1 MRNVLCVIEY
11 HIVMKDPFNPFV
23 INTYQGKDYFCDREN
38 DLSMLISH
46 IENDRNVVLYAW
58 RRLGKSALIQRLF
71 EELEAVKGCETI
83 YIDLLATQNMDEAI
97 QSIASAIYEKYGKTT
112 AGISTSIQKLL
123 ASIGATISFNA
134 LSGFPEITLGINK
147 SEQPG
152 QSLKA
157 LGDFLLSRKKRIVI
171 AIDEFQ
177 QIADYEGS
185 NAEAIFRTW
194 VQQIPE
200 VRFIFSGSHRTLM
213 EAMFTEKKRPF
224 YQSSQLES
232 LQPIDLQAYKKFIIE
247 HFLAAKKVIE
257 ADSIEKIYTWSR
269 GQTYTVQLVCNHL
282 FASYNKVSL
291 SDVDVVFDQIL
302 TQQQAVFANFQKMLT
317 RAQWNVFRAIAKE
330 EPLQNPLSKNF
341 IQKHN
346 LGAAST
352 VSTALKALE
361 KLELV
366 IRDEGYYLVHEVQL
380 ARWMA
385 DLGI

>member
-1 MRNVLCVIEY
+1 
-11 HIVMKDPFNPFV
+11 MKEPFNPFV
-23 INTYQGKDYFCDREN
+23 INTYQGKDYFCDREI
-38 DLSMLISH
+38 DLDMLISH
-46 IENDRNVVLYAW
+46 IENDRNVGLYAW
-58 RRLGKSALIQRLF
+58 RRLGKSALIHRLF
-71 EELEAVKGCETI
+71 EELETSKGFETL
-83 YIDLLATQNMDEAI
+83 YIDLLATQNMEEAI
-97 QSIASAIYEKYGKTT
+97 QAIASGIYEKYGKTT
-112 AGISTSIQKLL
+112 SGISASIQKLL
-123 ASIGATISFNA
+123 ASIGATINFSA
-134 LSGFPEITLGINK
+134 LSGLPEITLGINK
-147 SEQPG
+147 PEQPS

-157 LGDFLLSRKKRIVI
+157 LGDFLISRKKRIVI

-177 QIADYEGS
+177 QIADYEGAK
-185 NAEAIFRTW
+185 AEAVFRTW

-213 EAMFTEKKRPF
+213 ESMFTEKNRPF

-232 LQPIDLQAYKKFIIE
+232 LQPIKLEAYTEFILKHFQAVNKTIE
-247 HFLAAKKVIE
+247 P
-257 ADSIEKIYTWSR
+257 DSIAKIYTWSR

-282 FASYNKVSL
+282 FANFKKVTNP
-291 SDVDVVFDQIL
+291 DVDVVFDQIL
-302 TQQQAVFANFQKMLT
+302 KQQQAIFANFQKMLT

-330 EPLQNPLSKNF
+330 EPLQNPLSKDF

-366 IRDEGYYLVHEVQL
+366 IKDEDSYLVHEVQL

-385 DLGI
+385 SL

>member
-1 MRNVLCVIEY
+1 
-11 HIVMKDPFNPFV
+11 MKEPFNPFV

-38 DLSMLISH
+38 DLNMLISH
-46 IENDRNVVLYAW
+46 IENDRNVVFYAW
-58 RRLGKSALIQRLF
+58 RRLGKSALIHRLF
-71 EELEAVKGCETI
+71 EELETSKGCETI

-97 QSIASAIYEKYGKTT
+97 QAIASAIYEKYGKNTS
-112 AGISTSIQKLL
+112 GISASIQKLL
-123 ASIGATISFNA
+123 ASIGATINFSA
-134 LSGFPEITLGINK
+134 LSGLPEITLGINR
-147 SEQPG
+147 SEQPS

-157 LGDFLLSRKKRIVI
+157 LGEFLLSRKKRIVI

-177 QIADYEGS
+177 QIADYEGAK
-185 NAEAIFRTW
+185 AEAVFRTW

-213 EAMFTEKKRPF
+213 EAMFSEKKRPF

-232 LQPIDLQAYKKFIIE
+232 LQPIALEAYTNFITQ
-247 HFLAAKKVIE
+247 HFQAAKKIIQPE
-257 ADSIEKIYTWSR
+257 SINKIYSWSR

-282 FASYNKVSL
+282 FSNYKKVNN

-302 TQQQAVFANFQKMLT
+302 KQQQAVFANFQKMLT

-330 EPLQNPLSKNF
+330 EPLQNPLSKDF

-366 IRDEGYYLVHEVQL
+366 IKDEGNYLVHEVQL

-385 DLGI
+385 RLGS

>member
-1 MRNVLCVIEY
+1 
-11 HIVMKDPFNPFV
+11 MKEPFNPFV

-38 DLSMLISH
+38 DLKMLISH

-58 RRLGKSALIQRLF
+58 RRLGKSALIYRFF
-71 EELEAVKGCETI
+71 EELETSKGCETI
-83 YIDLLATQNMDEAI
+83 YIDLLATQNIAEAI
-97 QSIASAIYEKYGKTT
+97 QAIASAIYEKYGKTT
-112 AGISTSIQKLL
+112 AGISASIQKLL
-123 ASIGATISFNA
+123 ASIGATINFSA
-134 LSGFPEITLGINK
+134 LSGLPEITIGINK

-157 LGDFLLSRKKRIVI
+157 LGEFLLSRKKRIVI

-177 QIADYEGS
+177 QIADYEGAK
-185 NAEAIFRTW
+185 AEAIFRTW

-232 LQPIDLQAYKKFIIE
+232 LQPIALEAYTKFITD
-247 HFLAAKKVIE
+247 HFQAAKKTIE
-257 ADSIEKIYTWSR
+257 ADSIEKIYKWSR
-269 GQTYTVQLVCNHL
+269 GQTFTIQLACNHL
-282 FASYNKVSL
+282 FANYKKVNL
-291 SDVDVVFDQIL
+291 SDVDIVFDQIL
-302 TQQQAVFANFQKMLT
+302 TQQQGIFASFQKMLT
-317 RAQWNVFRAIAKE
+317 KAQWNVFRAIAKE
-330 EPLQNPLSKNF
+330 EPLQNPLSKDF
-341 IQKHN
+341 LQKHN

-352 VSTALKALE
+352 VRTALTALE

-366 IRDEGYYLVHEVQL
+366 IKDEENYLVHEVQL

-385 DLGI
+385 SR

>member
-1 MRNVLCVIEY
+1 
-11 HIVMKDPFNPFV
+11 MKDPFNPFV

-38 DLSMLISH
+38 DLNMLISH

-58 RRLGKSALIQRLF
+58 RRLGKSALIHRLF
-71 EELEAVKGCETI
+71 EELETSKGCETI

-97 QSIASAIYEKYGKTT
+97 QAIASAIYEKYGRTT
-112 AGISTSIQKLL
+112 SGISASIQKLL
-123 ASIGATISFNA
+123 ASIGASINFSP
-134 LSGFPEITLGINK
+134 LSGLPEITLGINK
-147 SEQPG
+147 SEQPS

-157 LGDFLLSRKKRIVI
+157 LGEFLLSRKKRIVI

-177 QIADYEGS
+177 QISDYED
-185 NAEAIFRTW
+185 NKAEAVFRTW

-232 LQPIDLQAYKKFIIE
+232 LQPIALEAYAEFITE
-247 HFLAAKKVIE
+247 HFQAAKKTIE
-257 ADSIEKIYTWSR
+257 PNSIEKIYSWSR

-282 FASYNKVSL
+282 FANYKKVSN

-302 TQQQAVFANFQKMLT
+302 KQQQAVFANFQKMLT

-330 EPLQNPLSKNF
+330 EPLQNPLSKDF
-341 IQKHN
+341 TQKHN

-366 IRDEGYYLVHEVQL
+366 IKDEGNYLVHEVQL

-385 DLGI
+385 SL

>member
-1 MRNVLCVIEY
+1 
-11 HIVMKDPFNPFV
+11 MKESFNPFV
-23 INTYQGKDYFCDREN
+23 INTFQGKDYFCDREN
-38 DLSMLISH
+38 DLKILISH
-46 IENDRNVVLYAW
+46 VENDRNVVLYAW
-58 RRLGKSALIQRLF
+58 RRLGKSALIHRLF
-71 EELEAVKGCETI
+71 DELETSKDYETL
-83 YIDLLATQNMDEAI
+83 YIDLLATQNIDEAI
-97 QSIASAIYEKYGKTT
+97 QAISSGIYEKYGKTST
-112 AGISTSIQKLL
+112 GISAGIQKLL
-123 ASIGATISFNA
+123 ASIGATISFNP
-134 LSGFPEITLGINK
+134 LSGTPEITLGVNK

-157 LGDFLLSRKKRIVI
+157 LGDYLLSRKKRIVI

-177 QIADYEGS
+177 QINDYEAS
-185 NAEAIFRTW
+185 NAEAVFRAW

-232 LQPIDLQAYKKFIIE
+232 LQPISLKAYTEFITG
-247 HFLAAKKVIE
+247 HFQAAKKTIE
-257 ADSIEKIYTWSR
+257 PESIEKIYSWSR

-282 FASYNKVSL
+282 FANYKKVTNL
-291 SDVDVVFDQIL
+291 DVDTVFNQIL
-302 TQQQAVFANFQKMLT
+302 VQQQAIYANFQKMLT

-330 EPLQNPLSKNF
+330 EPLQNPLGKDF
-341 IQKHN
+341 LQKHN

-366 IRDEGYYLVHEVQL
+366 VKDAGNYLVHEVQL

-385 DLGI
+385 RL

>member
-1 MRNVLCVIEY
+1 
-11 HIVMKDPFNPFV
+11 MKEPFNPFV

-38 DLSMLISH
+38 DLKTLISH

-58 RRLGKSALIQRLF
+58 RRLGKSALIHRLF
-71 EELEAVKGCETI
+71 EELETSKGCETI
-83 YIDLLATQNMDEAI
+83 YIDLLATQNIAEAI
-97 QSIASAIYEKYGKTT
+97 QSIASAIYEKYGRTT
-112 AGISTSIQKLL
+112 AGISASIQKLL

-134 LSGFPEITLGINK
+134 LSGLPEISIGINR

-157 LGDFLLSRKKRIVI
+157 LGDFLLSRKKRLVI

-177 QIADYEGS
+177 QIADYEGA

-232 LQPIDLQAYKKFIIE
+232 LQPIALKAYTKFITE
-247 HFLAAKKVIE
+247 HFQASKKTIE

-269 GQTYTVQLVCNHL
+269 GQTYTVQLACNHL
-282 FASYNKVSL
+282 FANYKKVSL
-291 SDVDVVFDQIL
+291 SDVDVVFDQVL

-330 EPLQNPLSKNF
+330 EPLQNPLSKDF

-361 KLELV
+361 RLELV
-366 IRDEGYYLVHEVQL
+366 VKDEGNYLVHEVQL

-385 DLGI
+385 RL